1 MFSAHPHHQIYRSF
15 PACGPLLAARLCA
28 EIGDTPDR
36 FPTGRHLRAYA
47 GPPSPGPPTAA
58 TRSFT
63 PQGVQPGAEGRRPP
77 VGVQHADPLPRLPR
91 SVPRAPRTR

>member
-1 MFSAHPHHQIYRSF
+1 MG
-15 PACGPLLAARLCA
+15 GPLLAARLFA

-63 PQGVQPGAEGRRPP
+63 AGCATGC
-77 VGVQHADPLPRLPR
+77 
-91 SVPRAPRTR
+91 